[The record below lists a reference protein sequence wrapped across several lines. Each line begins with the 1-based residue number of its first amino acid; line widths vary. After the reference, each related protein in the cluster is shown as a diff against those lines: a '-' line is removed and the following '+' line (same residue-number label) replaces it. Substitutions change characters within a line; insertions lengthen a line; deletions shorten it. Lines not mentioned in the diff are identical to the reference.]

1 MKYTMNGHLRYTR
14 LAAMAAAIA
23 VSLCLQGGGSPAQD
37 YPTHPITLVVPYP
50 AGGGVDALARMIA
63 PKLSDALG
71 QQVLVENKAG
81 AGGVIGTRAAARSA
95 PDGYTIVLV
104 PTGVSLLE
112 NTVYDLV
119 KDFAPVI
126 LISSSPIVL
135 VAPPSLPAKTAAD
148 VIALA

>member
-1 MKYTMNGHLRYTR
+1 MKCTMNGRLRSTR
-14 LAAMAAAIA
+14 WAAMAAAIA
-23 VSLCLQGGGSPAQD
+23 VSLCLQGGASPAQD

-71 QQVLVENKAG
+71 QQVVVENKAG

-104 PTGVSLLE
+104 TTGVSLLE
-112 NTVYDLV
+112 
-119 KDFAPVI
+119 
-126 LISSSPIVL
+126 
-135 VAPPSLPAKTAAD
+135 
-148 VIALA
+148 